1 MRRALFIPAIVLA
14 LVAGCGAAQALDKA
28 KVDAVTLAADQF
40 VVMAKGSH
48 LSGKPPR
55 QTDSA
60 AKALI
65 DPVFD
70 VSEVQSS
77 YHGYKISDL
86 SNLNGWNIAV
96 LKVGL
101 VYILSGTGVDD
112 LAKLQVTDAII
123 KKIDQ
128 NTVDFSPE
136 LGRYYD
142 AQVWIQVGIME
153 LLNGYLPTAPQSQL
167 EQPNFKNGL
176 AQVRAGAAQTINGFV
191 TTFPNAGLSD
201 DWRRARL
208 AVLTAAGPVAAKF
221 LLSEQTAALHD
232 ATLKVAAD
240 MKDPTVKAGLTAFA
254 DALAKH

>member
-1 MRRALFIPAIVLA
+1 M
-14 LVAGCGAAQALDKA
+14 
-28 KVDAVTLAADQF
+28 
-40 VVMAKGSH
+40 
-48 LSGKPPR
+48 
-55 QTDSA
+55 
-60 AKALI
+60 
-65 DPVFD
+65 FD
-70 VSEVQSS
+70 VHEVQQS
-77 YHGYKISDL
+77 YRTYKMSDL
-86 SNLNGWNIAV
+86 GTLNNWNLAV

-153 LLNGYLPTAPQSQL
+153 LLNGYLPTAPRTQL
-167 EQPNFKNGL
+167 EQPNFKSGL
-176 AQVRAGAAQTINGFV
+176 AQVRSGSAQTLNGFV

-208 AVLTAAGPVAAKF
+208 AVLATAGPSAARF
-221 LLSEQTAALHD
+221 LEPAQSAALRE

-240 MKDPTVKAGLTAFA
+240 MKDATVKAGLTAFA
-254 DALAKH
+254 DALIKH

>member
-1 MRRALFIPAIVLA
+1 MRRALFVPALLFVLA
-14 LVAGCGAAQALDKA
+14 TGCGAAQALDKA

-48 LSGKPPR
+48 VTGKPPR
-55 QTDSA
+55 QTDAA
-60 AKALI
+60 AKALV
-65 DPVFD
+65 DQVFD
-70 VSEVQSS
+70 VREVQQS
-77 YHGYKISDL
+77 YRSYKMSDL
-86 SNLNGWNIAV
+86 AALNDWNLAV

-112 LAKLQVTDAII
+112 LGKLQVTDAII

-128 NTVDFSPE
+128 NTVNFSPE

-153 LLNGYLPTAPQSQL
+153 LLNGYLPTAPRTQL
-167 EQPNFKNGL
+167 EQPNFKAGL
-176 AQVRAGAAQTINGFV
+176 DQVRAGSAQTLNGFV
-191 TTFPNAGLSD
+191 TTFPNAGLTD

-208 AVLTAAGPVAAKF
+208 AVLASAAPSAAKF
-221 LLSEQTAALHD
+221 LLPEQSAGLRE

-254 DALAKH
+254 DALTKH